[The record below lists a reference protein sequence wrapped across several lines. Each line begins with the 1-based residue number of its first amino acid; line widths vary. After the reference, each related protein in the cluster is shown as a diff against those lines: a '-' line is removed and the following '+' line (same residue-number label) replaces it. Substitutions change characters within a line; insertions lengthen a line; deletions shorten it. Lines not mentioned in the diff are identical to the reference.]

1 MHCECTHCTAR
12 AATADATHVLV
23 EDSAREGAARILLIG
38 GMIRNTI
45 AMFALAAVGA
55 VFTGCE
61 VQSETITHDEP
72 GVAGPVM
79 KIVTNVDVGDVVVN
93 AGTDT
98 TAHVEAEAQWS
109 AKRPSVKFRLDN
121 RTLYIDAACG
131 DPTKGGLVDPN
142 CRVDIT
148 VKAPVGVVIEVNGGD
163 TSITAADQRGAAT
176 LLTSKGD
183 IMLEG
188 MSGTLTLGTLEG
200 EIRGNAVHSAIVK
213 ADAVDG
219 NVNLVFDGG
228 ADDVS
233 VTTAAGDMLLT
244 VPRMTYRVDARTAG
258 KLSVGVTQS
267 NATTVHKRLYLR
279 SDSGDITVKPR

>member
-1 MHCECTHCTAR
+1 
-12 AATADATHVLV
+12 
-23 EDSAREGAARILLIG
+23 
-38 GMIRNTI
+38 MIRRSI

-55 VFTGCE
+55 VSTGCE
-61 VQSETITHDEP
+61 IQAETITHDEP
-72 GVAGPVM
+72 GVAAPV
-79 KIVTNVDVGDVVVN
+79 KRIVTTVDVGDVVVN
-93 AGTDT
+93 AGTDS

-109 AKRPSVKFRLDN
+109 AKRPSVKFRLEQQ
-121 RTLYIDAACG
+121 TLYIDAACE
-131 DPTKGGLVDPN
+131 DRDLN
-142 CRVDIT
+142 CRVDIS

-183 IMLEG
+183 ILLED

-219 NVNLVFDGG
+219 NINLVFDGG
-228 ADDVS
+228 ADDVT

-244 VPRMTYRVDARTAG
+244 VPRMTYRVDARTEG
-258 KLSVGVTQS
+258 TLSVGVTQS
-267 NATTVHKRLYLR
+267 MASTTNKRLYLR
-279 SDSGDITVKPR
+279 SDTGDITVKPR